1 MLQPPITMADSARN
15 VEGPTRTSADA
26 NQVVRALSTFLIIL
40 LAFDGSR
47 AIAKL
52 PGMIPQKEFK
62 IINKANDKDL
72 FNVEAYVGHKEMT
85 FRFDSDVIN
94 TGSYTDNSGNDQPR
108 TGSARLSIDFDYT
121 DSKNH
126 TLTAFMNP
134 NNKTDTDHLS
144 GFCLDYGTHIYGIEV
159 AIVVIFMVVVFA
171 VLTVQVIMALN
182 DKYQSGRTL
191 AYPYSGMVMQV
202 MVFLCILYVALKLAR
217 LSMEIETFGAVDQC
231 LFKTFEHRGGDLLQ
245 NYFDPTSFK
254 GASFSTGRFQDTIII
269 ETTKPNY
276 TMLSHVIW
284 LDITHIV
291 VVLFLCWKHL
301 NILYPALYQFATGA
315 MLRCCGAM
323 DKDEVKG
330 HMGAS
335 HVEMG
340 TMMQSAM
347 LETLITN

>member
-1 MLQPPITMADSARN
+1 MADN
-15 VEGPTRTSADA
+15 EGPTRTSADA

-62 IINKANDKDL
+62 IINKDDSKDL

-85 FRFDSDVIN
+85 FRFDSDVLD
-94 TGSYTDNSGNDQPR
+94 TESYTDSSGNAQPR
-108 TGSARLSIDFDYT
+108 NSSARLSIDFDYT
-121 DSKNH
+121 ASKNR
-126 TLTAFMNP
+126 TLSAFMDK
-134 NNKTDTDHLS
+134 NNATDTDHLS
-144 GFCLDYGTHIYGIEV
+144 GFCLDYGTHIYRIEV
-159 AIVVIFMVVVFA
+159 TMVFIFMIIVFA
-171 VLTVQVIMALN
+171 VLTVQVMMALN
-182 DKYQSGRTL
+182 DKYQSGKTV
-191 AYPYSGMVMQV
+191 AYPYSGMVMQF
-202 MVFLCILYVALKLAR
+202 MVLLCITYVALKLAR

-231 LFKTFEHRGGDLLQ
+231 LFKAFEHRGGDLLQ
-245 NYFDPTSFK
+245 NYFDPTSFN
-254 GASFSTGRFQDTIII
+254 GASVQAGQRFQDTIII

-291 VVLFLCWKHL
+291 VVLFLCLKQL
-301 NILYPALYQFATGA
+301 NILYPALYQSIPGG

-323 DKDEVKG
+323 DKGDVKG

-340 TMMQSAM
+340 TVMQSAM
-347 LETLITN
+347 LETLITK